1 MGGTNGRHV
10 YALPQDRG
18 RSRGLRGPGGVG
30 GVRAVEGGA
39 RRGRQA
45 VARPVQRED
54 AHLRARREAYT
65 NRGADVAVI
74 VAVAVAVVCALCL
87 GQACQ
92 LAYSH
97 GRAAGYASGVQ
108 VADQQQYD
116 RGYSAAVYE
125 YREGVAEWASE

>member
-1 MGGTNGRHV
+1 MIV
-10 YALPQDRG
+10 
-18 RSRGLRGPGGVG
+18 
-30 GVRAVEGGA
+30 
-39 RRGRQA
+39 A
-45 VARPVQRED
+45 VA
-54 AHLRARREAYT
+54 
-65 NRGADVAVI
+65 

-87 GQACQ
+87 GQA
-92 LAYSH
+92 YSQ

>member
-1 MGGTNGRHV
+1 M
-10 YALPQDRG
+10 
-18 RSRGLRGPGGVG
+18 
-30 GVRAVEGGA
+30 EGGA

-65 NRGADVAVI
+65 NRGTDVAVI